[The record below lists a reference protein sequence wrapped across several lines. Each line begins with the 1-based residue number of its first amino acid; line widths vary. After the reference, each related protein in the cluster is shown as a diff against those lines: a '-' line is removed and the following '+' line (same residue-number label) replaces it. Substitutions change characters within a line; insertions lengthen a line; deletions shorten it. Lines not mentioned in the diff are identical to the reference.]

1 MADKKTE
8 KKSGKKETVKKP
20 AKRVS
25 KKEVN
30 NLVEAEKIVYEKAK
44 KAEEIEEEKEDEVHP
59 NNKTIKSE
67 SKILRN
73 LLLVLV
79 LLTGVIAFIVV
90 LNNASRAFTVDGVN
104 YAKVQNGQLILY
116 NTKVPVIYQG
126 KKADYNFYLY
136 NDPKK
141 LQNEIPFNGSIT
153 IVPQSVY
160 VVNTTGDFSC
170 RGDGIIGLANLNN
183 LYNLFGKM
191 IKDPTVVGC
200 DLSGK
205 YTFISIQESNKTS
218 IQETSPTCYV
228 INVNNCEILAATER
242 YMTETFSAIHNIT
255 S

>member
-8 KKSGKKETVKKP
+8 KKSGKKETAKKP
-20 AKRVS
+20 TKREI
-25 KKEVN
+25 K
-30 NLVEAEKIVYEKAK
+30 NLVEAEKIVYEKSK
-44 KAEEIEEEKEDEVHP
+44 KAEEIEEEKEDAVRP
-59 NNKTIKSE
+59 GSKTVNNE

-73 LLLVLV
+73 LLLVL
-79 LLTGVIAFIVV
+79 LLLAAVIAFIVI
-90 LNNASRAFTVDGVN
+90 LNNTSKAFTVDGVS
-104 YAKVQNGQLILY
+104 YTKVQNGQLILY

-141 LQNEIPFNGSIT
+141 LQNEIPFNGNIT
-153 IVPQSVY
+153 IIPQSVY
-160 VVNTTGDFSC
+160 VVNTTGDFNC
-170 RGDGIIGLANLNN
+170 KGDGIIGLANLNN

-218 IQETSPTCYV
+218 IQEISPTCYV

-242 YMTETFSAIHNIT
+242 YMTETFSAVHNIT